1 MLRGVEMKL
10 LDREKIYFVEE
21 MNQLLAD
28 KELREIRN
36 RAVNWVDSRLEQE
49 FVQRLEEQRG
59 ITWDLWDLFLN
70 GDAVVFSDVQK
81 KLYEACRFSRDEKR
95 ELSVLSDI
103 DKVAAA
109 KRMRTYLLKKE
120 RTAFQKRAGISAM
133 SWSRFLNVSA
143 YTSDRVTEQIAAALQ
158 LNKEEETELRKL
170 MFRDTF
176 SVREELKEH
185 VRDLIK
191 KNHSSIYDF
200 LMDAELSENA
210 WEPFRTNPKQLP
222 TSQGTL
228 LKLIIGLH
236 MDRSAG
242 REFLH
247 RVHSDFVMKR
257 DLAVLICLKNRIFG
271 PDECFYI
278 LELFAGGFEGERY
291 YRNLYTDP
299 VFK

>member
-10 LDREKIYFVEE
+10 LGREKIYFVEE

-28 KELREIRN
+28 KELRDIRN
-36 RAVNWVDSRLEQE
+36 RAVNWVDSRLERE
-49 FVQRLEEQRG
+49 ILNRVKEQCG
-59 ITWDLWDLFLN
+59 LAGELWELFLA
-70 GDAVVFSDVQK
+70 GDETVFFDVQK
-81 KLYEACRFSRDEKR
+81 QLFEANRFSRDEKR
-95 ELSVLSDI
+95 ELSVLSEI

-109 KRMRTYLLKKE
+109 KRMKTYLLKKE

-143 YTSDRVTEQIAAALQ
+143 YTSDRVTEQIADRLG
-158 LNKEEETELRKL
+158 LTNDERTELRNL

-176 SVREELKEH
+176 SVSEEFKEH
-185 VRDLIK
+185 VRELIK
-191 KNHSSIYDF
+191 REHSSIYDF

-242 REFLH
+242 REFL
-247 RVHSDFVMKR
+247 RWVNSDFVMRR
-257 DLAVLICLKNRIFG
+257 DLAVLVCLNNRIFG

-278 LELFAGGFEGERY
+278 LEFFAEGDVGERY